1 MFLHSVPRSLLGSND
16 SDKQTDKLRNIKI
29 LRGRRIVAY
38 ELYEK
43 KIICVEFIEKSA
55 MSKRELTRQRKEI
68 QTHYHQETHQ
78 SDYKEISKAFK
89 KNELGSQLR
98 GVRGGKKVGFRN

>member
-68 QTHYHQETHQ
+68 QTHYDQETHQ

-89 KNELGSQLR
+89 K
-98 GVRGGKKVGFRN
+98 K